1 MVRNEEVAEET
12 WWLELQSDEIAAA
25 SQPGQFLMIGFGL
38 RNVAPPF
45 LPRPFSVGWRS
56 PGGNIGLLVREFGEG
71 TRRLASLRRGDRV
84 LLLGPLGN
92 GFELTPGQPVLCLG
106 GGVGLAP
113 FIFLADEARRAG
125 HEVRLIYG
133 ERTKSRVFSTE
144 LIASLTGCPV
154 EVWTDDGSMGGKG
167 NVVDGMGDP
176 GSATILACG
185 PTVMLTAVARIAEER
200 GLRAQVSVE
209 EHMACGVGTCQGC
222 VVPATDGTWLK
233 ACTEG
238 PVFDTADLQWLK

>member
-1 MVRNEEVAEET
+1 MVRNEKVAEET
-12 WWLELQSDEIAAA
+12 WWLELESGEIAAA

-56 PGGNIGLLVREFGEG
+56 PDGRIGLLVREFGEG
-71 TRRLASLRRGDRV
+71 TRRLASLRSGDGV

-92 GFELTPGQPVLCLG
+92 GFELAPGQPVLCLA

-113 FIFLADEARRAG
+113 FIFLAAEARRAG
-125 HEVRLIYG
+125 HEVRLLYG
-133 ERTKSRVFSTE
+133 ERTQSRVFSPDLIETLTE
-144 LIASLTGCPV
+144 GPV
-154 EVWTDDGSMGGKG
+154 EVWTDDGSVGRRGSVVEGMADSGGAT
-167 NVVDGMGDP
+167 VV
-176 GSATILACG
+176 ACG
-185 PTVMLTAVARIAEER
+185 PTVMLAEVARRVAER
-200 GLRAQVSVE
+200 GQRAQVSVE

-222 VVPATDGTWLK
+222 VVPTADGTWLK

-238 PVFDTADLQWLK
+238 PVFDTADLHWQT

>member
-1 MVRNEEVAEET
+1 VIRNEKVAEET
-12 WWLELQSDEIAAA
+12 WWLELESSEIASA

-56 PGGNIGLLVREFGEG
+56 PDGHVGLLVREFGEG
-71 TRRLASLRRGDRV
+71 TRRLASMRNGDRV

-92 GFELTPGQPVLCLG
+92 GFELVPGQPVLCLA

-125 HEVRLIYG
+125 HDVRLVYG
-133 ERTKSRVFSTE
+133 ERTRSRVFSNE
-144 LIASLTGCPV
+144 LIESLTGGPV
-154 EVWTDDGSMGGKG
+154 EVWTDDGSMGGTG
-167 NVVDGMGDP
+167 NVVDGTGDP

-185 PTVMLTAVARIAEER
+185 PTVMLTAVARMAEER

-238 PVFDTADLQWLK
+238 PVFDTADLQWPS

>member
-1 MVRNEEVAEET
+1 MVRNMQVAEET
-12 WWLELQSDEIAAA
+12 WWLELESGEIAAA
-25 SQPGQFLMIGFGL
+25 SRPGQFLMIGFGL
-38 RNVAPPF
+38 QNVAAPF

-56 PGGNIGLLVREFGEG
+56 PDGRIGLLVREFGDG
-71 TRRLASLRRGDRV
+71 TRRLASLRSGDRV

-92 GFELTPGQPVLCLG
+92 SFDLDAEHPVLCLA

-113 FIFLADEARRAG
+113 FIFLAEAARRGG
-125 HEVRLIYG
+125 HEVRLVYG
-133 ERTKSRVFSTE
+133 ERTKSRVFSTK
-144 LIASLTGCPV
+144 LIESLTGGPV
-154 EVWTDDGSMGGKG
+154 EVWTDDGSMGGRG

-176 GSATILACG
+176 GFATILACG
-185 PTVMLTAVARIAEER
+185 PTVMLTAVARMAAER

-222 VVPATDGTWLK
+222 VVPGVDGAWLK

-238 PVFDTADLQWLK
+238 PVFDTADLWWPS